1 MRRTLPFLVSL
12 ILVTAFTACSGTPSG
27 GVGEAVGFAHAPYVV
42 LDLATGTLESRASIP
57 DLTND
62 AQWRT
67 SKLVFRR
74 LPTSSGTVGATGADL
89 GTDLGDA
96 AVTGVSSGAVFL
108 AVFET
113 TQAQWSA
120 LGGAATWL
128 DPELRAAGG
137 DVIAAGAPA
146 FGMSRLAAT
155 ELCTTYSDS
164 RAFRLALPSGTV
176 WELACRAGNGVDWF
190 AWGDDLGADTVRP
203 FAAVF
208 ETQAGQTGPRQADG
222 SRLAN
227 AFGYFDL
234 HGNLWEWLAESDGV
248 GDGLICGGSWNDTVP
263 LARCSNRVPL
273 DPVVAHPL
281 VGVRLVLI
289 P

>member
-1 MRRTLPFLVSL
+1 MCRFIPFLV
-12 ILVTAFTACSGTPSG
+12 LVALLAGCNSSPTG
-27 GVGEAVGFAHAPYVV
+27 GVTQAVSITNASYVV
-42 LDLATGTLESRASIP
+42 LDLASGTLETRVDIP
-57 DLTND
+57 SLTSD
-62 AQWRT
+62 PQWRT
-67 SKLVFRR
+67 TKLVFRR
-74 LPTSSGTVGATGADL
+74 LPTSAGTVGAASADL

-96 AVTGVSSGAVFL
+96 AVTGVTTGAAFL

-128 DPELRAAGG
+128 DPDLRAAGG
-137 DVIAAGAPA
+137 DIIAAGAPA
-146 FGMSRLAAT
+146 FGISRVAAET
-155 ELCTTYSDS
+155 LCATYGNG
-164 RAFRLALPSGTV
+164 RGFRLGLPSGTM
-176 WELACRAGNGVDWF
+176 WELACRAGNGVGWF
-190 AWGDDLGADTVRP
+190 AWGDDMAVEGVRP

-208 ETQAGQTGPRQADG
+208 ETQAGQAGPRQADG
-222 SRLAN
+222 SRLPN
-227 AFGYFDL
+227 AFGYYDL
-234 HGNLWEWLAESDGV
+234 HGNLWEWLAESDAF

-263 LARCSNRVPL
+263 LARCSNRVAL